1 MSHQDVQNIT
11 ANTTTSNIINTDV
24 WVSYNASRGSF
35 SQTYYDDTSC
45 VYSSENKKNKG
56 GVKIKIQN
64 ITNTSISNIY
74 DFDSIPL
81 KMQMYDFSPKDNNS
95 IENIEENIEE
105 NFITK
110 NMSQEEME
118 YELIEEA
125 ICTSDKNP
133 YRIHAQLSQHKQYYA
148 RKALME
154 FFETNMRIVFIGSSS
169 GESRS
174 HSVYRG
180 RDGRL
185 YNVHKSAYGDGRMD
199 VFYFTEGDIAWA
211 FEDNPE
217 GKPDWTM
224 SDDVKREIK
233 KMNGYNEDNTE
244 SETDE
249 DMPSMVDDS
258 DTDDQPMA
266 LPIGRSVSEAI
277 NRNH

>member
-1 MSHQDVQNIT
+1 
-11 ANTTTSNIINTDV
+11 
-24 WVSYNASRGSF
+24 
-35 SQTYYDDTSC
+35 
-45 VYSSENKKNKG
+45 
-56 GVKIKIQN
+56 
-64 ITNTSISNIY
+64 
-74 DFDSIPL
+74 
-81 KMQMYDFSPKDNNS
+81 
-95 IENIEENIEE
+95 
-105 NFITK
+105 
-110 NMSQEEME
+110 MSQEEME

-125 ICTSDKNP
+125 IRTSDKNP

-148 RKALME
+148 REAMID
-154 FFETNMRIVFIGSSS
+154 FFKNNMRIVYIGSSS
-169 GESRS
+169 GDSRS
-174 HSVYRG
+174 HSLYRG
-180 RDGRL
+180 IDGKL

-258 DTDDQPMA
+258 DIDDEHMA

-277 NRNH
+277 NRNR